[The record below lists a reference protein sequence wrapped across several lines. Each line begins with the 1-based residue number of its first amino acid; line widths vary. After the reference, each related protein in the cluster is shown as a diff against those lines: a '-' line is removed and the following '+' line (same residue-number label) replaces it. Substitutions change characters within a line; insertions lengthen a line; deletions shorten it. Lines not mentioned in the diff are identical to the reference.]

1 MKKSERIAMQK
12 AINETVEV
20 ARANALTDYAAMHG
34 MHGWCQLRS
43 CQAHVI
49 TTPNYYI
56 LQSYNTFVA
65 VINRS
70 TGACYDFL
78 RTVYGYTATSAQH
91 IAKFRSDYSDWYAK
105 TYRAY
110 PV

>member
-1 MKKSERIAMQK
+1 MKKSERITMQK

-20 ARANALTDYAAMHG
+20 ARTNALTELTETQDYG
-34 MHGWCQLRS
+34 FTRLRS
-43 CQAHVI
+43 CRAYVI
-49 TTPNYYI
+49 TTPGYYI
-56 LQSYNTFVA
+56 LQSYHTIVA

-78 RTVYGYTATSAQH
+78 RTAYGYTATSAQH
-91 IAKFRSDYSDWYAK
+91 IAKFRSDYSDWCAK

>member
-1 MKKSERIAMQK
+1 MKKTERITMQT

-20 ARANALTDYAAMHG
+20 ARANALTELTTM
-34 MHGWCQLRS
+34 QEPVVTRLRS
-43 CQAHVI
+43 CRAYVI
-49 TTPNYYI
+49 TTPGYYI
-56 LQSYNTFVA
+56 LQSYRTIVA
-65 VINRS
+65 VINRE

-78 RTVYGYTATSAQH
+78 RTAYGYTSTSAQH

>member
-1 MKKSERIAMQK
+1 MKKSERITMQK
-12 AINETVEV
+12 TINEAVEV
-20 ARANALTDYAAMHG
+20 ARANALTEYTASSSPEITR
-34 MHGWCQLRS
+34 LRS
-43 CQAHVI
+43 CQAYVI

-56 LQSYNTFVA
+56 LQSYHTLVA
-65 VINRS
+65 VINRE

-78 RTVYGYTATSAQH
+78 RTAYGYTATSAGH